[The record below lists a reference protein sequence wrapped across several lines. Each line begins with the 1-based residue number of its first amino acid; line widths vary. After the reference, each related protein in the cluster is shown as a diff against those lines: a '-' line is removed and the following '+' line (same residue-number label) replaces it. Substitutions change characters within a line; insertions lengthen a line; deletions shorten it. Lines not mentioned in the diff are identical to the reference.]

1 MIPGNVK
8 PGLSIVNHRPSFGQC
23 RNMYGPILYRDVDQM
38 SNTPARWGLWR
49 DGGEEATAKSSNKRH
64 SQNSK
69 MAFSVQLITQ
79 NQADKIINYEEGQYG
94 DVKAKEKKPASLT
107 EDISAFAN
115 ADGGDLYIGIDEIE
129 VSGKKT
135 RSWRGFFNPEEANTR
150 IQVFDGLFPTGT
162 EFQFEFLRC
171 EGLPGIVF
179 HATVN
184 KTRGVTLASNNIPYL
199 RRGAQS
205 LPQNTNELRRR
216 LEYAKGIHSFENE
229 STNADLSTIAESEI
243 VREFITNV
251 VPTASPKEYLRKQSL
266 IREDKATVAG
276 VLLFA
281 DEPQAIIP
289 KHCGIKIYRFKT
301 KAAEGFRE
309 AEAFIPK
316 TIEGCLYKQIRSAV
330 SLTTELI
337 QQIPKMGV
345 GSDFERV
352 QYPPQTLHE
361 IITNAVIHRDYSI
374 TDDIHIR
381 IFDNRIEVQ
390 SPGRLPANMTVKNL
404 TTQRAARNGTV
415 QRLLNKFPD
424 PPNRDVGEGIKTA
437 TAAMTALGLEPPIFK
452 ETETSFL
459 VTIKHEKLATA
470 ELAIME
476 YLETNNTINNKQ
488 ARGITFIHEDWR
500 VKSIFRGMEA
510 KKMIKQVEGT
520 ITSATKYRKWTPADN
535 QQNEE
540 QFTLSPPD

>member
-1 MIPGNVK
+1 M
-8 PGLSIVNHRPSFGQC
+8 SFDIQV
-23 RNMYGPILYRDVDQM
+23 I
-38 SNTPARWGLWR
+38 
-49 DGGEEATAKSSNKRH
+49 
-64 SQNSK
+64 SQE
-69 MAFSVQLITQ
+69 
-79 NQADKIINYEEGQYG
+79 QAGKIIGYEEGQYG
-94 DVKAKEKKPASLT
+94 DVKSKEKKPAGLS

-115 ADGGDLYIGIDEIE
+115 ADGGDLYVGIDEFE
-129 VSGKKT
+129 VNGVGT
-135 RSWRGFFNPEEANTR
+135 RSWRGFSNPEEANAH
-150 IQVFDGLFPTGT
+150 IQVFDKLFPTGT
-162 EFQFEFLRC
+162 EFQYEFLRC
-171 EGLPGIVF
+171 DGLPGLVL

-184 KTRGVTLASNNIPYL
+184 KSRGVMLATNNVPYL

-205 LPQNTNELRRR
+205 LPQNTTELRKR
-216 LEYAKGIHSFENE
+216 LDFAKGIHSFESE
-229 STNADLSTIAESEI
+229 STNAEFSSVTKSEI
-243 VREFITNV
+243 VQEFIANV
-251 VPTASPKEYLRKQSL
+251 VPTAQPEEYLRKQSL
-266 IREDKATVAG
+266 IKDERVTVAAA
-276 VLLFA
+276 LLFA

-301 KAAEGFRE
+301 TANEGFRE

-316 TIEGCLYKQIRSAV
+316 TVEGCLYRQIRAAV

-345 GSDFERV
+345 GSEFEHV

-452 ETETSFL
+452 ESENSFL

-476 YLETNNTINNKQ
+476 YLEIHPTINNKQ

-520 ITSATKYRKWTPADN
+520 VTSATKYRKWSPDDNLPAD
-535 QQNEE
+535 E
-540 QFTLSPPD
+540 QPTLSPT

>member
-1 MIPGNVK
+1 
-8 PGLSIVNHRPSFGQC
+8 
-23 RNMYGPILYRDVDQM
+23 
-38 SNTPARWGLWR
+38 
-49 DGGEEATAKSSNKRH
+49 
-64 SQNSK
+64 
-69 MAFSVQLITQ
+69 MAFEIQEITRA
-79 NQADKIINYEEGQYG
+79 QADKIINAEEGQYS
-94 DVKAKEKKPASLT
+94 DVKALEKRPASLT

-115 ADGGDLYIGIDEIE
+115 ADGGELYIGVDEFE
-129 VSGKKT
+129 VNGVKT
-135 RSWRGFFNPEEANTR
+135 RSWRGFKNPEGANAHA
-150 IQVFDGLFPTGT
+150 QVFDGLFPVGSD
-162 EFQFEFLRC
+162 FQYEFLRC
-171 EGLPGIVF
+171 EGLPGLVL

-184 KTRGVTLASNNIPYL
+184 KTRGLTLASNNIPYL
-199 RRGAQS
+199 RRSAQS
-205 LPQNTNELRRR
+205 IPQNTHELRRR
-216 LEYAKGIHSFENE
+216 LEYAKGVHSFENE
-229 STNADLSTIAESEI
+229 STNADLPVVTESDI
-243 VREFITNV
+243 VQEFIANV
-251 VPTASPKEYLRKQSL
+251 VPTAKPEEYLRKQSL
-266 IREDKATVAG
+266 IRDDRVTVAS

-281 DEPQAIIP
+281 DEPQSIIP

-301 KAAEGFRE
+301 TSAERFRE

-316 TIEGCLYKQIRSAV
+316 TVEGCLYKQIRSAV

-345 GSDFERV
+345 GSEFEHV

-404 TTQRAARNGTV
+404 TTQRAARNGAV

-452 ETETSFL
+452 ETEHSFL

-476 YLETNNTINNKQ
+476 YLESNDTINNKQ
-488 ARGITFIHEDWR
+488 ARKITFIHEDWR
-500 VKSIFRGMEA
+500 VKSIFRGMEE

-520 ITSATKYRKWTPADN
+520 KTSATKYKKRTPADD
-535 QQNEE
+535 QQTEF
-540 QFTLSPPD
+540 QLSPPE